1 MIIIHERDKDTYTQH
16 ATVMW
21 KVSECTRHTVH
32 TKMNSQCMQK
42 CVCVLCRRL
51 REYLQGLMCKHIELS
66 EGSRSFGQ
74 SGNADAIAVAPS
86 SPMSLLPRPTSFTSK
101 KYFYISFQAPLRH
114 QRQ

>member
-1 MIIIHERDKDTYTQH
+1 MHERDKDTYTQH

-32 TKMNSQCMQK
+32 TKMNSQCMLK

-51 REYLQGLMCKHIELS
+51 REYLQGLMCKHMELS
-66 EGSRSFGQ
+66 EGSWSSGQ
-74 SGNADAIAVAPS
+74 LGNASAIAVAPA
-86 SPMSLLPRPTSFTSK
+86 SPMWLRERDNTFTSK